1 MQLDEND
8 PNAQALKAIK
18 IAGTA
23 ALYFAFFTGLAI
35 LTAQAQKLLALTSGI
50 AQ

>member
-1 MQLDEND
+1 MQFHETD
-8 PNAQALKAIK
+8 PNAKALEAIK

-23 ALYFAFFTGLAI
+23 ALYFAFFTGLAL
-35 LTAQAQKLLALTSGI
+35 LTAQAQKYLALTGGL